1 MALPIGVLMLITGGT
16 AVSAPASMPPVFP
29 SLSMPMAK
37 SNGEQAVQAL
47 EKTGSMAA
55 IAAAYGKTE
64 AELAK
69 LIRNDKTIWFD
80 KDGRMFIVEEAPD
93 PVKLQAYTAQSAPP
107 FVEPIVPLNQ
117 TFNLHS
123 NPNAKRIIYLDF
135 DGHIITGTAWNR
147 MSSIDPINAVPY
159 DRDGDPGF
167 SNAELTNIQEIWQ
180 NVSEDYAPFDVD
192 VTTELKSEEQIRR
205 KDSSDE
211 YYGTRALVT
220 RRNSMICANCGGIA
234 WLGIYNSTGA
244 THDDYMPALVFFD
257 MLGSNKSVAE
267 AISHEVGHNLNL
279 YHDGNSHSEYYD
291 GHGSGETG
299 WAPIMG
305 VGYYRNLVQW
315 SRGEYYDANN
325 KEDDFQIIQKFGLPL
340 IADDHDGLNSN
351 ASQLTSVVNGEI
363 TTVSSQGIVG
373 TRTDIDAFKF
383 SSGTGNISIAINPVA
398 DAPNLDIKAE
408 LYNANNQLV
417 ASSNPADLLAAQIEF
432 NSTRAQTYYLKISGA
447 GQGNPILLGYSDYG
461 SMGKYFI
468 SGQIPTLIAIPDT
481 DGDGMTDAWESNHGS
496 NPSVPDADDDAD
508 ADGYTNIEEY
518 RAEENPKLD
527 TDNDGMFDAW
537 EMENG
542 LDIND
547 SSDCPSWVCRTGSQ
561 GGWRSILYK

>member
-1 MALPIGVLMLITGGT
+1 MYCKLTKFIKNISCSAMALPIGVLMLITGGT

-93 PVKLQAYTAQSAPP
+93 PVKLKAYIAQSATP

-135 DGHIITGTAWNR
+135 DGHIITGTAWNK
-147 MSSIDPINAVPY
+147 MSSIDPINAAPY
-159 DRDGDPGF
+159 DRDGSPGF

-180 NVSEDYAPFDVD
+180 KVSEDYAPFDVD

-205 KDSSDE
+205 TDSNDE

-220 RRNSMICANCGGIA
+220 RRNSMICANCAGVAYPGA
-234 WLGIYNSTGA
+234 YNNIGA

-257 MLGSNKSVAE
+257 ALGSNKSVAE

-363 TTVSSQGIVG
+363 TTGSSQGIVG

-417 ASSNPADLLAAQIEF
+417 ASSNPADLLAHLQQGQTQSYVSVKKMTRLCSLVPFLFVIE
-432 NSTRAQTYYLKISGA
+432 Y
-447 GQGNPILLGYSDYG
+447 
-461 SMGKYFI
+461 
-468 SGQIPTLIAIPDT
+468 
-481 DGDGMTDAWESNHGS
+481 
-496 NPSVPDADDDAD
+496 
-508 ADGYTNIEEY
+508 
-518 RAEENPKLD
+518 
-527 TDNDGMFDAW
+527 
-537 EMENG
+537 
-542 LDIND
+542 
-547 SSDCPSWVCRTGSQ
+547 
-561 GGWRSILYK
+561 